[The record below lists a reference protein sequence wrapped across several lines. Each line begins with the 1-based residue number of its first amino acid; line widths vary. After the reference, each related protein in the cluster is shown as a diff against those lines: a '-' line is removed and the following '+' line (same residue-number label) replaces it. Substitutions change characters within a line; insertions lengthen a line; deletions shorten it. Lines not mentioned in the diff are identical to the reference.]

1 MTQISSNA
9 HAAEATGQEL
19 STTDLVERLIEF
31 DGPPDQF
38 LVEMLTVQ
46 CRVAGASG
54 GALLRGGANG
64 RPEVVAAVPRVD
76 GGQATPVWLAMAL
89 ETLAAG
95 EPGHHPIVRPVHRA
109 DDLYGQTAGEHVV
122 VVPLRRRGQLR
133 GGAAYRVVTQD
144 ARRVEKACERLEWSV
159 SMLNVYELRLTLQ
172 QRRADLQRL
181 RRSQEVL
188 ASVNQQEKFRAAAMA
203 LCNEIAARWG
213 ADRVSLGFVEGR
225 YVKLAAMSHTE
236 KFTRKMQLV
245 QDLEAAME
253 ESLDQDL
260 EVIYPATDE
269 APYVW
274 RASEKV
280 SRQHGPASIAVWP
293 LRYQGEPV
301 AVVLAERD
309 VDQPWRVEEMEALR
323 LLAELSSARLVELR
337 ERDRWFGA
345 RWAAQGRKLLST
357 IVGPR
362 HTWAK
367 AAALAVIG
375 LAAFLTFAKGTYRVE
390 APFTIESQVQRV
402 LPAPFGGE
410 LEEVHAEPGDRVEAG
425 ALLAR
430 LRTDDLENELHRAR
444 HEQHQRV
451 IDANTAEREGN
462 PAEKQ
467 IALAEVKRLGAEIE
481 IIKSRIERASI
492 RAPIAGVVVRG
503 DLRKRVGG
511 PVEQGETL
519 FEVAPL
525 DELRAVLSVPEDRAV
540 DVLPRLE
547 RAGATGAEGAP
558 AAAGGPMLHPTQP
571 LRGELATAARPGVRL
586 AFDVRSVNPLA
597 EVAGEKNVF
606 KMKVRLDPE
615 DPDYPE
621 ARRWLRPGMEGLA
634 KIELDERPY
643 AWIWTKDLVNWV
655 RMKLWI

>member
-1 MTQISSNA
+1 M
-9 HAAEATGQEL
+9 

-46 CRVAGASG
+46 CRAAGASG

-64 RPEVVAAVPRVD
+64 KPEVVASVPSVD
-76 GGQATPVWLAMAL
+76 QAAAPPVWLSMAM
-89 ETLAAG
+89 ETLADG
-95 EPGHHPIVRPVHRA
+95 EPGHQPIVRPIHRA
-109 DDLYGQTAGEHVV
+109 EDLYGQRAGEHVLLI
-122 VVPLRRRGQLR
+122 PLRRRGQLR
-133 GGAAYRVVTQD
+133 GGAAYRLQTSD
-144 ARRVEKACERLEWSV
+144 ATRVEKACERLEWSV

-188 ASVNQQEKFRAAAMA
+188 ASVNEQEKFRAAAMA

-225 YVKLAAMSHTE
+225 YVKLAALSHTE
-236 KFTRKMQLV
+236 KFTRKMKLV

-260 EVIYPATDE
+260 EVIYPALEE

-274 RASEKV
+274 RAAERF
-280 SRQHGPASIAVWP
+280 SRQHGPTAVACFP

-309 VDQPWRVEEMEALR
+309 MDQPWRLEEMEALR

-345 RWAAQGRKLLST
+345 RWARQSRRALGVL
-357 IVGPR
+357 VGPR

-367 AAALAVIG
+367 VAALLVIG
-375 LAAFLTFAKGTYRVE
+375 LALFLVFAKGTYRVE
-390 APFTIESQVQRV
+390 APFTIEATERRV
-402 LPAPFGGE
+402 LPAPFAGE
-410 LEEVHAEPGDRVEAG
+410 LEAVFVEPGQRVEAG
-425 ALLAR
+425 TVLAR
-430 LRTDDLENELHRAR
+430 LRTIELEQELNRAKLER
-444 HEQHQRV
+444 SQYLKEARK
-451 IDANTAEREGN
+451 AESTADR
-462 PAEKQ
+462 Q
-467 IALAEVKRLGAEIE
+467 IAGLRAEQVASEIEVLGHQIDRAAIKAPVAGVIVKGDLKKRLGA
-481 IIKSRIERASI
+481 
-492 RAPIAGVVVRG
+492 
-503 DLRKRVGG
+503 
-511 PVEQGETL
+511 PVEKGETL
-519 FEVAPL
+519 FEVASL
-525 DELRAVLSVPEDRAV
+525 SEMRAVLNVSEEDAV
-540 DVLPRLE
+540 DLLPRLE
-547 RAGATGAEGAP
+547 RMTDAAGA
-558 AAAGGPMLHPTQP
+558 AGP
-571 LRGELATAARPGVRL
+571 LLVPSEPLTGELAAAASPGSRL
-586 AFDVRSVNPLA
+586 DFSIQSVDPVA

-606 KMKVRLDPE
+606 KMKARLDE
-615 DPDYPE
+615 GDLTYAE

-634 KIELDERPY
+634 KIELDKRSY
-643 AWIWTKDLVNWV
+643 AWIWTKDLINWV